1 MKQRDLYYERIPTK
15 LLREDI
21 RLLGTFLGRVIKD
34 QEGTK
39 FFNIVERLRLLSK
52 NTLLDKNKS
61 KVFSKISKDIRK
73 LSPEI
78 TFKVT
83 RAFSH
88 ILNLMNLAES
98 LDASRKLNEYDNPYF
113 KNKKQNL
120 FIEDIINNLFK
131 NRKISDK
138 KIYDQA
144 TKLDIGIVL
153 TAHPTEVKRRTLIQ
167 KYANLTTL
175 MEQRHLYK
183 KYPTKI
189 IEIDRKLYSE
199 IAIIWKT
206 DELKRTKPSP
216 LDEARWGLAVIEDSL
231 WDIIPRVYK
240 RLNDIFRKN
249 LNQDLPRNFNP
260 IQFGS
265 WMGGDRDGNPN
276 VTSEVTKKV
285 ILFSRWQAAKLYE
298 RELTKL
304 IQDLS
309 MEECSQV
316 IKKVTGN
323 SFEPYRVYLRPLR
336 DKVRRTHQLIE
347 AHINYNKPL
356 DENKLLKDKYEI
368 INPLREVRTS
378 LNINKGQHIANADL
392 LDLIRRA
399 RCFGI
404 NLARLD
410 IRQESD
416 RHEKLLNEIF
426 KKKNKINYLQLPE
439 DKKIQLLNKSIKQKK
454 YFVNKINLRDKENLE
469 VWKTFKQISKEPEQ
483 CMGAYV
489 ISMTSKASD
498 ILSVYLLQLQAETK
512 NLLRVVPLFETL
524 DDLKNAKDVMQ
535 NLFKLPWYRKMINSK
550 QEVMIGYSDSSKDAG
565 KLSASWHQY
574 KLQEELRNLAKKYK
588 IDLVFFHGRG
598 GSPGRG
604 GGPIQATLKSQPSGT
619 VNGKIRITDQGE
631 VIQQKYGYK
640 PLAEYNLCS
649 YIGAVMEATLNPPPR
664 SKPNW
669 RELIQKMS
677 EISTSAYRKYLNQSE
692 DFIRYF
698 KTVTPHKSLGKLA
711 IGSRPTK
718 RKNVDNIQSLRA
730 IPWVFAWTQIR
741 LMLPAWLGTT
751 EALRYGSIK
760 KFKKTM
766 TDMERNWPY
775 FVSTM
780 DILDMV
786 ISKVDP
792 EISVIYENNLADK
805 SLIRIG
811 KRLRFQFDALVKL
824 HNKITPKDVIKERK
838 EFRKALF
845 IRNNYTEMLNILQ
858 ADIMNKLTNKRYKK
872 LDKKFLEDS
881 LMTSIAGISAAMKN
895 TG

>member
-1 MKQRDLYYERIPTK
+1 MKKRDLYYERIPTK

-21 RLLGTFLGRVIKD
+21 RLLGTFLGRVIRD
-34 QEGTK
+34 QEGLTFYK
-39 FFNIVERLRLLSK
+39 IVERLRLLSK

-61 KVFSKISKDIRK
+61 KVFLKVSKEVKKLKPKDIFR
-73 LSPEI
+73 
-78 TFKVT
+78 VT
-83 RAFSH
+83 RSFSH

-98 LDASRKLNEYDNPYF
+98 LDASRKLNEYENPYF
-113 KNKKQNL
+113 KNKNQNI
-120 FIEDIINNLFK
+120 FIEDIIKNLFK
-131 NRKISDK
+131 NRNISNN
-138 KIYDQA
+138 KIYKQA

-167 KYANLTTL
+167 KYANLIEL

-183 KYPTKI
+183 KYPSKI
-189 IEIDRKLYSE
+189 LEIDRKIYTE
-199 IAIIWKT
+199 ITVIWKT
-206 DELKRTKPSP
+206 DELKRSKPSP
-216 LDEARWGLAVIEDSL
+216 LDEAKWGLAVIEDSL
-231 WDIIPRVYK
+231 WDTIPKVYK

-249 LNQDLPRNFNP
+249 LGKDLPRGYNP

-276 VTSEVTKKV
+276 VTAEVTKKV

-298 RELTKL
+298 KELTKL

-309 MEECSQV
+309 MKECSPK
-316 IKKVTGN
+316 IKKIAGN
-323 SFEPYRVYLRPLR
+323 SFEPYRVYLRPIR
-336 DKVRRTHQLIE
+336 DKIRLTYQLIE
-347 AHINYNKPL
+347 KHLNNNKSL
-356 DENKLLKDKYEI
+356 NEKKLLKDKNEI
-368 INPLREVRTS
+368 LKPLREVRES
-378 LNINKGQHIANADL
+378 LNLNRGQHIANADL
-392 LDLIRRA
+392 LDLIRRV

-410 IRQESD
+410 IRQESS
-416 RHEKLLNEIF
+416 RHQKLISDVLNKKYKINFSSLSESKKINLLNS
-426 KKKNKINYLQLPE
+426 L
-439 DKKIQLLNKSIKQKK
+439 IKQKK
-454 YFVNKINLRDKENLE
+454 YFINNLKIKHKDNKE
-469 VWKTFKQISKEPEQ
+469 VWNTFKQISKEPEQ

-498 ILSVYLLQLQAETK
+498 ILSVYFLQKQAETK

-524 DDLKNAKDVMQ
+524 DDLKNAKSVME
-535 NLFKLPWYRKMINSK
+535 NIFKLSWYRRLINHK

-598 GSPGRG
+598 GSAGRG
-604 GGPIQATLKSQPSGT
+604 GGPIQATLKSQPANT

-649 YIGAVMEATLNPPPR
+649 YIGAVMDASLNPPPK
-664 SKPNW
+664 SKKNW
-669 RELIQKMS
+669 RELIEKMS
-677 EISTSAYRKYLNQSE
+677 EIATSAYRKNLNQSE

-760 KFKKTM
+760 KFSKTL
-766 TDMERNWPY
+766 TDMEKNWPY

-786 ISKVDP
+786 ITKVDP
-792 EISVIYENNLADK
+792 EISIIYENNLADSALK
-805 SLIRIG
+805 RIG
-811 KRLRFQFDALVKL
+811 KKLRFQFDALVKL
-824 HNKITPKDVIKERK
+824 HNKITPKEVFKERK

-845 IRNNYTEMLNILQ
+845 IRNNYTETLNILQ
-858 ADIMNKLTNKRYKK
+858 ATIMNKINNNKYKK
-872 LDKKFLEDS
+872 LDKKFLDDA

>member
-1 MKQRDLYYERIPTK
+1 MKKRDLYYERIPTK

-21 RLLGTFLGRVIKD
+21 RFLGTFLGKVIKD
-34 QEGTK
+34 QEGEA
-39 FFNIVERLRLLSK
+39 FFKIVERLRLLSK
-52 NTLLDKNKS
+52 NTLLDKQKS
-61 KVFSKISKDIRK
+61 KVFLKISKEIKK
-73 LSPEI
+73 LPPEL
-78 TFKVT
+78 TFKIT
-83 RAFSH
+83 RAFLH

-98 LDASRKLNEYDNPYF
+98 LDASRKLNEHNNPYF
-113 KNKKQNL
+113 KNKNQNL
-120 FIEDIINNLFK
+120 FIEDIIEGLFK
-131 NRKISDK
+131 NKSISNS
-138 KIYDQA
+138 KIYEQA
-144 TKLDIGIVL
+144 KNLDIGIVL

-167 KYANLTTL
+167 KYANLINL

-183 KYPTKI
+183 KYPSKVV
-189 IEIDRKLYSE
+189 EIDRKLYTE
-199 IAIIWKT
+199 ITIIWKT
-206 DELKRTKPSP
+206 DELKRSKPSP

-231 WDIIPRVYK
+231 WDTIPKVYK

-249 LNQDLPRNFNP
+249 LNKDLPRGFNP

-276 VTSEVTKKV
+276 VTAQVTKKV

-298 RELTKL
+298 KELTKL

-309 MEECSQV
+309 MKECSPK
-316 IKKVTGN
+316 IKKITGKT
-323 SFEPYRVYLRPLR
+323 FEPYRVYLRPIRDKIRSTYKIIENHLNNHEPLKEDELLQDKNEILKPLR
-336 DKVRRTHQLIE
+336 DI
-347 AHINYNKPL
+347 
-356 DENKLLKDKYEI
+356 
-368 INPLREVRTS
+368 RES
-378 LNINKGQHIANADL
+378 LNSNNSQHIANSDL
-392 LDLIRRA
+392 LDLIRRV

-410 IRQESD
+410 IRQESS
-416 RHEKLLNEIF
+416 RHEQLLNEIL
-426 KKKNKINYLQLPE
+426 KKKSKINYSNLNEQ
-439 DKKIQLLNKSIKQKK
+439 KKISLLNNLIKQKK
-454 YFVNKINLRDKENLE
+454 YFLDKLNIINKENKE
-469 VWKTFKQISKEPEQ
+469 VWDTFKQISKEPAQ
-483 CMGAYV
+483 CLGAYV

-498 ILSVYLLQLQAETK
+498 ILSVYFLQKQAQTK

-524 DDLKNAKDVMQ
+524 DDLKNAKDVME
-535 NLFKLPWYRKMINSK
+535 NLFKLSWYRKLINHQ

-574 KLQEELRNLAKKYK
+574 KLQEELRDLAKKYK

-598 GSPGRG
+598 GSAGRG
-604 GGPIQATLKSQPSGT
+604 GGPIQATLKSQPSNT

-649 YIGAVMEATLNPPPR
+649 YIGAVMDASLNPPPR
-664 SKPNW
+664 SKKNW
-669 RELIQKMS
+669 RNLIEKMS
-677 EISTSAYRKYLNQSE
+677 EISTSAYRKNLNQSE

-718 RKNVDNIQSLRA
+718 RKNIDNIQSLRA

-760 KFKKTM
+760 KYSKTL
-766 TDMERNWPY
+766 TDMEKNWPY

-792 EISVIYENNLADK
+792 EISIIYENNLADDALK
-805 SLIRIG
+805 RIG
-811 KRLRFQFDALVKL
+811 KKLRFQFDALVKL
-824 HNKITPKDVIKERK
+824 HNKITPKEVIKERK

-858 ADIMNKLTNKRYKK
+858 ANIMNKINNRKYKK
-872 LDKKFLEDS
+872 QDKKFLNDA

>member
-1 MKQRDLYYERIPTK
+1 MRKRDLYYERIPTK

-34 QEGTK
+34 QEGSA
-39 FFNIVERLRLLSK
+39 FFEIVEKFRLLSK
-52 NTLLDKNKS
+52 NTLSDKNKS
-61 KVFSKISKDIRK
+61 KIFSKISKEVKK
-73 LSPEI
+73 LSPKNK
-78 TFKVT
+78 FKLT

-98 LDASRKLNEYDNPYF
+98 LDASRKLNEFENPYF
-113 KNKKQNL
+113 KSKNQNL
-120 FIEDIINNLFK
+120 FIEDIIESLFK
-131 NRKISDK
+131 NKKIPDK
-138 KIYDQA
+138 KIYEQA

-167 KYANLTTL
+167 KYANLIEI

-183 KYPTKI
+183 KYPSKI
-189 IEIDRKLYSE
+189 IELDRKLYSE

-231 WDIIPRVYK
+231 WDTIPKVYK

-249 LNQDLPRNFNP
+249 LKKDLPRDFNP

-276 VTSEVTKKV
+276 VTAEVTKKV

-298 RELTKL
+298 KELTKL

-309 MEECSQV
+309 MEECSTK
-316 IKKVTGN
+316 IKKATGN
-323 SFEPYRVYLRPLR
+323 SFEPYRVYLRPIR
-336 DKVRRTHQLIE
+336 DKVRLTHQLIE
-347 AHINYNKPL
+347 NHLNNNANL
-356 DENKLLKDKYEI
+356 DEKKLIQNKSEI
-368 INPLREVRTS
+368 TLPLREVRKS
-378 LNINKGQHIANADL
+378 LKLNKGDHIANADL
-392 LDLIRRA
+392 LDLMRRV

-426 KKKNKINYLQLPE
+426 KKKKNIKYSSLTEIE
-439 DKKIQLLNKSIKQKK
+439 KVKLLNKSIKEKK
-454 YFVNKINLRDKENLE
+454 FFVDKIKIKDKENKE
-469 VWKTFKQISKEPEQ
+469 VWNTFKQISKTPIE
-483 CMGAYV
+483 CLGAYI
-489 ISMTSKASD
+489 ISMTSTASD
-498 ILSVYLLQLQAETK
+498 ILSVYFLQMQAQNK

-524 DDLKNAKDVMQ
+524 DDLKNANGVMT
-535 NLFKLPWYRKMINSK
+535 NLFELSWYRKMINSK

-574 KLQEELRNLAKKYK
+574 KLQEELRSLALKYK

-649 YIGAVMEATLNPPPR
+649 YIGSVMDASLNPPPR
-664 SKPNW
+664 SKSSW
-669 RELIQKMS
+669 RDLIQKMS
-677 EISTSAYRKYLNQSE
+677 EISTSSYRKYLNQSE

-751 EALRYGSIK
+751 EALRYASIK
-760 KFKKTM
+760 KFKRTM

-792 EISVIYENNLADK
+792 EISVIYENNLADA
-805 SLIRIG
+805 SLKRIG
-811 KRLRFQFDALVKL
+811 KKLRFQFEALVKL
-824 HNKITPKDVIKERK
+824 HNKITPKEVLKERK
-838 EFRKALF
+838 EFRKSLF
-845 IRNNYTEMLNILQ
+845 VRNNYTEMLNILQ
-858 ADIMNKLTNKRYKK
+858 ANVMNKLTNKKYKN
-872 LDKKFLEDS
+872 LDKKFLEDA